1 MQTVEES
8 DSVHKFVDNDSFLN
22 APRSER
28 QGLLS
33 SHFADHGVASSIW
46 VDVDI
51 VDIAGLFR
59 NPLNAR
65 VGLIVLHS
73 RGNQWSTETKK
84 TLQKYFNFIQ
94 KRFGRSKCFNGF
106 IKSAVF
112 FQRVY
117 FYGIKK
123 LEGKEPRLN
132 KVSEKCNLSFIRVKP
147 TLIRNHRNIF

>member
-28 QGLLS
+28 QRLLS

-84 TLQKYFNFIQ
+84 TLQSILILFRKDSGEASVSMILSSQQSFFNVFIFMEEKNLKEKNRDWIRCQ
-94 KRFGRSKCFNGF
+94 
-106 IKSAVF
+106 KSA
-112 FQRVY
+112 
-117 FYGIKK
+117 I
-123 LEGKEPRLN
+123 
-132 KVSEKCNLSFIRVKP
+132 CHSFE
-147 TLIRNHRNIF
+147 